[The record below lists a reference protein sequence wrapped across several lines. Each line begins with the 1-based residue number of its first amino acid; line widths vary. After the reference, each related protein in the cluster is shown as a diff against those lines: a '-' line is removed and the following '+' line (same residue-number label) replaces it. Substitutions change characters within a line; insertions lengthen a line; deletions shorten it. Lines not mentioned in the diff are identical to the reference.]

1 MGSGL
6 PSLTRYRTWGIV
18 VALIVMLIF
27 SQRSGVSA
35 RQVETCQAINEVKA
49 ALVTYIDQQ
58 LDRSARALPTIAYY
72 QDHPVELGRA
82 LANLERQ
89 RQATHEAFAPT
100 SC

>member
-1 MGSGL
+1 MGAGL
-6 PSLTRYRTWGIV
+6 PTLTRYRTWIV
-18 VALIVMLIF
+18 VGALVLMLVL
-27 SQRSGVSA
+27 SQRSGVAA

-58 LDRSARALPTIAYY
+58 LDRSAKSLPTIDYY
-72 QDHPVELGRA
+72 KRHPVELGRA